1 MNEISI
7 DSAFIS
13 DLFCRITD
21 KPERRAM
28 VDVAIGLVGDIYFG
42 GLQDG
47 QQFTDMW
54 ALSEARAAGLGYR
67 TLWYTNSSKSR
78 SVRMAPS
85 S

>member
-1 MNEISI
+1 MDEISV

-13 DLFCRITD
+13 DPLCRITD
-21 KPERRAM
+21 KPERGAM
-28 VDVAIGLVGDIYFG
+28 IDVAIGSVGNIDFG